1 MSTSTDLQLGGLK
14 KSESLKL
21 QAAIV
26 EVMEDAGFDVSG
38 NVDITTGEDDKLSM
52 SFIRTTTISLEEISS
67 IKEKLGD
74 NFSVV
79 VKPKDKT
86 SLIVGIEA
94 TQEDFIKILSK

>member
-1 MSTSTDLQLGGLK
+1 MSTELKLGSLK

-38 NVDITTGEDDKLSM
+38 NVDITTNEDGKLSM
-52 SFIRTTTISLEEISS
+52 SFVRTTTISLKEISS
-67 IKEKLGD
+67 IKEKLGA

-79 VKPKDKT
+79 VKPKDKV
-86 SLIVGIEA
+86 SLTVAIEA
-94 TQEDFIKILSK
+94 SQEDFIMILSK